1 MNGLNT
7 IGVVAHVDRAQ
18 MAAELA
24 DKVHPK
30 LVNPD
35 DGSLGCA
42 GNHAHVLARLA
53 GEPGWSVV
61 LEDDAVPVN
70 DFEADL
76 RTVLRI
82 AESQLDPTIKVV
94 GLYLGTGYPSNWQKR
109 MVDAIAT
116 DACFLV
122 GPRLLHAVGYAV
134 APEVKA
140 DLARWMNRTR
150 RGPGMAPD
158 EGISVWAN
166 AHQYKIAHTNPSLV
180 DHQDTRTVIRTRGQ
194 SFAPGRNRARVAHN
208 TRQRLTWT
216 ASAATLDRYG
226 NQ

>member
-1 MNGLNT
+1 MSEFS
-7 IGVVAHVDRAQ
+7 IGVVAHVDRVQ
-18 MAAELA
+18 MAHELA
-24 DKVHPK
+24 EQVRPK

-35 DGSLGCA
+35 NGELGCA
-42 GNHAHVLARLA
+42 GNHAHVLARLVS
-53 GEPGWSVV
+53 EPGWTVI
-61 LEDDAVPVN
+61 LEDDAVPLN
-70 DFEADL
+70 DFHADL
-76 RTVLRI
+76 EAVLDI
-82 AESQLDPTIKVV
+82 ASTELDPAIKVI
-94 GLYLGTGYPSNWQKR
+94 GLYLGTGYPANWQQR

-140 DLARWMNRTR
+140 DLSRWMNKSR

-166 AHQYKIAHTNPSLV
+166 AHQFKVAHTNPSLV

-194 SFAPGRNRARVAHN
+194 SFAPGRNRARKAHN